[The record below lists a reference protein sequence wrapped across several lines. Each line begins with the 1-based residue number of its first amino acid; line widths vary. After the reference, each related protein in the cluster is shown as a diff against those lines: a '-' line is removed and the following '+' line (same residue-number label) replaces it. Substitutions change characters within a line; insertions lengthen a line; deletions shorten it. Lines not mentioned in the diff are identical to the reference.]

1 MRPGHIILLNGTS
14 SAGKSTLAKALQTML
29 SEPYLHVGIDTLV
42 FALPKRYLYPPLW
55 QEVFKYTWPPEG
67 SDGSLV
73 IEAAPLGHQLI
84 AGLHHTVAALAQ
96 TGNNVIVDHVLL
108 EPKWVQECATVLGP
122 FPALFVG
129 VYCPLAVVEQ
139 REQDRKDRT
148 LGQARAQFYKVHA
161 HGVYDLTVDTSAAT
175 AEECAAQISAHVQP
189 DVRSSALRQFV
200 V

>member
-1 MRPGHIILLNGTS
+1 M
-14 SAGKSTLAKALQTML
+14 
-29 SEPYLHVGIDTLV
+29 
-42 FALPKRYLYPPLW
+42 
-55 QEVFKYTWPPEG
+55 
-67 SDGSLV
+67 V

-108 EPKWVQECATVLGP
+108 EPNWVRECATVLGP
-122 FPALFVG
+122 LPALFVG

-139 REQDRKDRT
+139 RERDRKDRT

-175 AEECAAQISAHVQP
+175 AEECAAQIRARVQL
-189 DVRSSALRQFV
+189 DVRSSALRQLAA
-200 V
+200 

>member
-1 MRPGHIILLNGTS
+1 MRPGHVILLNGTS
-14 SAGKSTLAKALQTML
+14 SAGKSTLAKALQTVL

-55 QEVFKYTWPPEG
+55 QEVFKYTWPPAG
-67 SDGSLV
+67 SDDGLV

-122 FPALFVG
+122 LPALFVG

-189 DVRSSALRQFV
+189 DMRSSALRQLAT
-200 V
+200 